1 MVSADND
8 SKGIYVSTEQEHD
21 NKFPQ
26 RILLT
31 LPHTV
36 VAKEAEITFSMANY
50 WVLSFQIQRLSQV
63 AMKTPETALSFG
75 KQRKPKL
82 LHATHQKTKFLR
94 LLRMDESGHFWI
106 AFKTWFQQSEL
117 FTPFCFRKED
127 QRL

>member
-21 NKFPQ
+21 SKFPQ

-36 VAKEAEITFSMANY
+36 VAKETEITFSMANY

-63 AMKTPETALSFG
+63 AMKTPETTLSFG
-75 KQRKPKL
+75 NWRKPEL
-82 LHATHQKTKFLR
+82 PHATHQKTEFLR
-94 LLRMDESGHFWI
+94 LLKMDKSGWFWI
-106 AFKTWFQQSEL
+106 VFKTRF
-117 FTPFCFRKED
+117 D
-127 QRL
+127 